1 MAEVAK
7 VRIDIGSKADLKGF
21 KQVETA
27 SAKLGKSVKKLGAAL
42 GIAFSTRAVV
52 QYVKQ
57 ASIAA
62 AQDQKAQKLLAVN
75 LKNLGL
81 AYANADS
88 EKFIASLEQQTTILD
103 DELRPAYAQLA
114 RTTGS
119 ISVTQ
124 KLMTVAFDASNGAGL
139 GYAQT
144 IDILS
149 QAYVG
154 NKKGLK
160 QLNLGLTNADLA
172 AMSFDEILTVITN
185 KFAGAGAT
193 ALQGYAGDMAKL
205 DVATANAAETLGK
218 AFLDKFK
225 AIAGGGDIDRA
236 TKKIDTF
243 SESLAGFIRIVGDFK
258 AASDLLAQIEF
269 GGFLGL
275 VPKVRFPNGPAAQS
289 PADRAAIDKANK
301 TAAAKLAAEKAA
313 AAKLKADKAAAERK
327 KALAEKKAEALS
339 KAAAAFDLTRISI
352 AAALRATYDND
363 TKLRLLA
370 MQAIEN
376 DNGELALKY
385 LEQLNILQKSVQTDK
400 LNGITTIG
408 KASLSSLADQL
419 LAELAAI
426 DKTEMAQDAK
436 NQAKS
441 AAFAKFNDAIT
452 KQGGLAALNEYNEQ
466 TQIKLTSIAKL
477 AAIANTSAALATLN
491 TIMTSNEKAIALT
504 QSAND
509 LARYTALEDYIKLLG
524 VAYNAAIA
532 LAQASAGKAVP
543 GGAVPGTGGKP
554 FVPNPGGSPFVPIPG
569 FPGIGSS
576 KDEKDAKD
584 DVIAAIIAEVIPA
597 AEIAA
602 AAATDNGTSV
612 IAEIIAAVVPHAAI
626 AAAASEDAANSIAA
640 IANNTD
646 PTMIDWAAIYAAMAS
661 SSGVNDRGGNPDN
674 ITVNINAG
682 VIASQEEFVA
692 LVQDAVQV
700 NNRRGNNL
708 EVAGII

>member
-1 MAEVAK
+1 MSNIV
-7 VRIDIGSKADLKGF
+7 IDIAAEFTGKKAF
-21 KQVETA
+21 K
-27 SAKLGKSVKKLGAAL
+27 SADTSAQQLAKSAKKLGAAL
-42 GIAFSTRAVV
+42 GIAFSTRAIV
-52 QYVKQ
+52 QYVKM
-57 ASIAA
+57 ASVAA

-88 EKFIASLEQQTTILD
+88 ERFIASLEQQTTILD

-185 KFAGAGAT
+185 KFAGAGAES
-193 ALQGYAGDMAKL
+193 LRGYAGDMAKL

-236 TKKIDTF
+236 TSKIDDF
-243 SESLAGFIRIVGDFK
+243 SQALAGLVRVMFDYN
-258 AASDLLAQIEF
+258 AMNNLMDQIKF

-275 VPKVRFPNGPAAQS
+275 VPQVRFPNGPAAQS
-289 PADRAAIDKANK
+289 PADRANIDKANK
-301 TAAAKLAAEKAA
+301 VAAAKLAADKKAA
-313 AAKLKADKAAAERK
+313 AALAALAAASAKK
-327 KALAEKKAEALS
+327 KALAEKKSEALS
-339 KAAAAFDLTRISI
+339 KAAAAFDINRINI
-352 AAALRATYDND
+352 AAALRATMDAD
-363 TKLRLLA
+363 TILRLKA
-370 MQAIEN
+370 MQAIED

-385 LEQLNILQKSVQTDK
+385 LEQLDILQKSVQTAK
-400 LNGITTIG
+400 LAGITTINA
-408 KASLSSLADQL
+408 ASLASLNSTL

-426 DKTEMAQDAK
+426 DKTKMSEDDK
-436 NQAKS
+436 NKARD
-441 AAFAKFNDAIT
+441 AAFARYNDAIT
-452 KQGGLAALNEYNEQ
+452 KQGGLAALNEYSER
-466 TQIKLTSIAKL
+466 TQIQLTSIAKL
-477 AAIANTSAALATLN
+477 AALQDYGAALATLN
-491 TIMTSNEKAIALT
+491 TIMTSNEKAIGLT

-509 LARYTALEDYIKLLG
+509 LARYMALKDYIALLG

-532 LAQASAGKAVP
+532 LAQASAGKGVP
-543 GGAVPGTGGKP
+543 GGTVPGA
-554 FVPNPGGSPFVPIPG
+554 GGSPFVPGAGGIIPG
-569 FPGIGSS
+569 AGGNPFVPNPIFPGAGSS
-576 KDEKDAKD
+576 KDEKDARD
-584 DVIAAIIAEVIPA
+584 SVITAII
-597 AEIAA
+597 
-602 AAATDNGTSV
+602 DG
-612 IAEIIAAVVPHAAI
+612 VVPHAAI
-626 AAAASEDAANSIAA
+626 AAAASEDAANAIAA

-646 PTMIDWAAIYAAMAS
+646 PTMIDWAAIYAAAAS
-661 SSGVNDRGGNPDN
+661 SSGVNDRGGSPDN

>member
-1 MAEVAK
+1 MSNIV
-7 VRIDIGSKADLKGF
+7 IDIAAEFTGKKAF
-21 KQVETA
+21 K
-27 SAKLGKSVKKLGAAL
+27 SADTSAQQLAKSAKKLGAAL
-42 GIAFSTRAVV
+42 GIAFSTRAIV
-52 QYVKQ
+52 QYVKM
-57 ASIAA
+57 ASVAA

-88 EKFIASLEQQTTILD
+88 ERFIASLEQQTTILD

-185 KFAGAGAT
+185 KFAGAGAES
-193 ALQGYAGDMAKL
+193 LRGYAGDMAKL

-225 AIAGGGDIDRA
+225 AIAGGGDIDIA
-236 TKKIDTF
+236 TSKIDDF
-243 SESLAGFIRIVGDFK
+243 SQALAGLVRVMFDYNAMNNLMDQVK
-258 AASDLLAQIEF
+258 F

-275 VPKVRFPNGPAAQS
+275 VPQVRFPNGPAAQS
-289 PADRAAIDKANK
+289 PADRANIDKANK
-301 TAAAKLAAEKAA
+301 AAAAKLAADKKAA
-313 AAKLKADKAAAERK
+313 AALVALAAASAKK
-327 KALAEKKAEALS
+327 KALAEKKSEALS
-339 KAAAAFDLTRISI
+339 KASAAFDLNRINI
-352 AAALRATYDND
+352 AAALKATYDAD

-370 MQAIEN
+370 MQAIED
-376 DNGELALKY
+376 DNGEAALKY
-385 LEQLNILQKSVQTDK
+385 LEQLGVLQKAVQTDK
-400 LNGITTIG
+400 LAGITTINA
-408 KASLSSLADQL
+408 ASLASLNSTL

-426 DKTEMAQDAK
+426 DKTKMSEDDK
-436 NQAKS
+436 NKARD
-441 AAFAKFNDAIT
+441 AAFAKYNDAIT
-452 KQGGLAALNEYNEQ
+452 KQGGLAALNEYNER
-466 TQIKLTSIAKL
+466 TQIQLTSIAKL
-477 AAIANTSAALATLN
+477 AALQGYGAALATLN
-491 TIMTSNEKAIALT
+491 TVMTSNEKAIGLT

-509 LARYTALEDYIKLLG
+509 LARYMALKDYIALLG

-543 GGAVPGTGGKP
+543 GGKP
-554 FVPNPGGSPFVPIPG
+554 FVPPGGSPFVPPG
-569 FPGIGSS
+569 GDPFVPNPIFPGAGSS
-576 KDEKDAKD
+576 TDEKDAKD
-584 DVIAAIIAEVIPA
+584 DVIAAIIAEVVPA

-626 AAAASEDAANSIAA
+626 AAAASEDAANAIAA

-646 PTMIDWAAIYAAMAS
+646 PTMIDWAAIYAAAETS
-661 SSGVNDRGGNPDN
+661 SRDDRGRSSDN
-674 ITVNINAG
+674 ITVNISAG

>member
-1 MAEVAK
+1 MSNIV
-7 VRIDIGSKADLKGF
+7 IDILAEFTGKKAF
-21 KQVETA
+21 K
-27 SAKLGKSVKKLGAAL
+27 SADTSAQKLAKSAKKLGAAL
-42 GIAFSTRAVV
+42 GIAFSTRAIV
-52 QYVKQ
+52 QYVKM
-57 ASIAA
+57 ASVAA

-88 EKFIASLEQQTTILD
+88 ERFIASLEQQTTILD

-160 QLNLGLTNADLA
+160 QLNLGLTNAQIT
-172 AMSFDEILTVITN
+172 AMSFDEILAVITN
-185 KFAGAGAT
+185 RFAGAGAES
-193 ALQGYAGDMAKL
+193 LQGYAGDMAKL
-205 DVATANAAETLGK
+205 NVATANAAETLGK

-236 TKKIDTF
+236 TSKISLF
-243 SESLAGFIRIVGDFK
+243 SETLAGLVRVMFDYNALNNLMSQV
-258 AASDLLAQIEF
+258 EF

-275 VPKVRFPNGPAAQS
+275 VPRVRFPNGPAAQS
-289 PADRAAIDKANK
+289 PGDRAAIDNANK
-301 TAAAKLAAEKAA
+301 NAAAKLAADKKAA
-313 AAKLKADKAAAERK
+313 AAIAAAAAASAKK
-327 KALAEKKAEALS
+327 KALAEKKSEALS
-339 KAAAAFDLTRISI
+339 KASAAFDLNRINI
-352 AAALRATYDND
+352 AAALKATYDAD
-363 TKLRLLA
+363 TRLRLLA

-376 DNGELALKY
+376 DNGELALNY
-385 LEQLNILQKSVQTDK
+385 LEQLGVLQASVQTAK
-400 LNGITTIG
+400 LAGITTINN
-408 KASLSSLADQL
+408 ASLSSLADQL

-426 DKTEMAQDAK
+426 DKTKMSEDDK

-452 KQGGLAALNEYNEQ
+452 KQGGLAALNEYNER
-466 TQIKLTSIAKL
+466 TQIQLTSIAKL
-477 AAIANTSAALATLN
+477 AAIADTSEALATLN
-491 TIMTSNEKAIALT
+491 TIMASNEKAIGLT

-509 LARYTALEDYIKLLG
+509 LARYMALQDYIALLG

-532 LAQASAGKAVP
+532 LAQASAG
-543 GGAVPGTGGKP
+543 GKP
-554 FVPNPGGSPFVPIPG
+554 FVPNPGGSPFVPNPILPSA
-569 FPGIGSS
+569 GSS
-576 KDEKDAKD
+576 KDEKDARD
-584 DVIAAIIAEVIPA
+584 DVITAIIE
-597 AEIAA
+597 
-602 AAATDNGTSV
+602 G
-612 IAEIIAAVVPHAAI
+612 VVPHAAI
-626 AAAASEDAANSIAA
+626 AAAASEDAANAIAA

-646 PTMIDWAAIYAAMAS
+646 PTMIDWAAIYAAAENS
-661 SSGVNDRGGNPDN
+661 SRDDRGRSADN

>member
-1 MAEVAK
+1 MSNIV
-7 VRIDIGSKADLKGF
+7 IDIAAEFTGKKAF
-21 KQVETA
+21 K
-27 SAKLGKSVKKLGAAL
+27 SADTSAQQLAKSAKKLGAAL
-42 GIAFSTRAVV
+42 GIAFSTRAIV
-52 QYVKQ
+52 QYVKM
-57 ASIAA
+57 ASVAA

-88 EKFIASLEQQTTILD
+88 ERFIASLEQQTTILD

-185 KFAGAGAT
+185 KFAGAGAES
-193 ALQGYAGDMAKL
+193 LRGYAGDMAKL

-225 AIAGGGDIDRA
+225 AIAGGGDINRA
-236 TKKIDTF
+236 TSKIDDF
-243 SESLAGFIRIVGDFK
+243 SQALAGLVRVMFDYNAMNNLMDQVK
-258 AASDLLAQIEF
+258 F

-275 VPKVRFPNGPAAQS
+275 VPQVRFPNGPAAQS
-289 PADRAAIDKANK
+289 PADRANIDKANK
-301 TAAAKLAAEKAA
+301 IAAAKLAADKKAA
-313 AAKLKADKAAAERK
+313 AALAALAAASAKK
-327 KALAEKKAEALS
+327 KALAEKKSEALS
-339 KAAAAFDLTRISI
+339 KAAAAFDINRINI
-352 AAALRATYDND
+352 AAALRATMDAD
-363 TKLRLLA
+363 TILRLKA
-370 MQAIEN
+370 MQAIED

-385 LEQLNILQKSVQTDK
+385 LEQLDILQKSVQTAK
-400 LNGITTIG
+400 LAGITTINA
-408 KASLSSLADQL
+408 ASLASLNSTL

-426 DKTEMAQDAK
+426 DKTEMAEDDKRKARD
-436 NQAKS
+436 
-441 AAFAKFNDAIT
+441 AAFAKYNDAIT
-452 KQGGLAALNEYNEQ
+452 KQGGLAALNEYNER
-466 TQIKLTSIAKL
+466 TQIQLTSIAKL
-477 AAIANTSAALATLN
+477 AAIANTSTALATLN
-491 TIMTSNEKAIALT
+491 TVMTSNEKAIALT

-509 LARYTALEDYIKLLG
+509 LARYTALEDYIALLG

-543 GGAVPGTGGKP
+543 GGKP
-554 FVPNPGGSPFVPIPG
+554 FVPPGGSPFVPPG
-569 FPGIGSS
+569 GSPFVPNPIFPGAGSS

-626 AAAASEDAANSIAA
+626 AAAASEDAANAIAA

-661 SSGVNDRGGNPDN
+661 SSGVNDRGGSPDN